1 VSLRLRLLIAVGVI
15 ALAALVGADFATYSE
30 FRGYLNSQVDSTLE
44 GGASPL
50 QTCLGQ
56 GGRLTVSLVEET
68 APGTFAEVRS
78 PGGQVVSVVA
88 ATDDDH
94 RLVSALEQP
103 ELPSHLGA
111 SGTLQRPERSTGR
124 MSDDCAD
131 SIGSR
136 AEEGSFTRP
145 SAVGYEAVS
154 DEVRNGDSGNELYFT
169 TPTVRAGQP
178 SYRMR
183 VSVLANG
190 DLLLLGLPLT
200 ATGDT
205 LDRLLLIELGVSTAA
220 LFLALALGLVL
231 VRLGVRPLVEV
242 EQTAE
247 LIMEG
252 DFEARVP
259 ERFRPRT
266 EMGRLTRV
274 LNLMLGQISDD
285 FDERDRTEKVLRSSE
300 TRMRQFL
307 ADASHELRTPIAA
320 VSAYAELFSRGAD
333 SRPQDLARILTGIQ
347 SETARMSQLVADLM
361 LLANLDEGRPLDQ
374 HPVELVAL
382 CADSVHAAE
391 AVGAQWPIE
400 LVAIEPV
407 EVSGDEARLRQVV
420 DNLLS
425 NIRAHTPP
433 GTNGSVVV
441 RRDGTD
447 AVIEVAD
454 HGPGLGAEG
463 QRRVFERFFRED
475 TSRARDSGGAGL
487 GLAIVQAIVRAHHGT
502 LDVRVT
508 PGGGTTF
515 VVRLPVI
522 AQDEDPAKD

>member
-1 VSLRLRLLIAVGVI
+1 
-15 ALAALVGADFATYSE
+15 
-30 FRGYLNSQVDSTLE
+30 
-44 GGASPL
+44 
-50 QTCLGQ
+50 
-56 GGRLTVSLVEET
+56 
-68 APGTFAEVRS
+68 
-78 PGGQVVSVVA
+78 
-88 ATDDDH
+88 
-94 RLVSALEQP
+94 
-103 ELPSHLGA
+103 
-111 SGTLQRPERSTGR
+111 
-124 MSDDCAD
+124 
-131 SIGSR
+131 
-136 AEEGSFTRP
+136 
-145 SAVGYEAVS
+145 
-154 DEVRNGDSGNELYFT
+154 
-169 TPTVRAGQP
+169 
-178 SYRMR
+178 
-183 VSVLANG
+183 
-190 DLLLLGLPLT
+190 
-200 ATGDT
+200 
-205 LDRLLLIELGVSTAA
+205 
-220 LFLALALGLVL
+220 
-231 VRLGVRPLVEV
+231 
-242 EQTAE
+242 
-247 LIMEG
+247 
-252 DFEARVP
+252 
-259 ERFRPRT
+259 
-266 EMGRLTRV
+266 
-274 LNLMLGQISDD
+274 
-285 FDERDRTEKVLRSSE
+285 
-300 TRMRQFL
+300 
-307 ADASHELRTPIAA
+307 
-320 VSAYAELFSRGAD
+320 
-333 SRPQDLARILTGIQ
+333 
-347 SETARMSQLVADLM
+347 MSQLVADLM

-502 LDVRVT
+502 VDVRVT